1 MNKHHM
7 NYPLALLFALLI
19 LFSACSGTKPLDI
32 GAKNGNFIEC
42 PSSPNCV
49 STQTTSKKH
58 KMEPIPYKLP
68 LEEAK
73 AKLLKIIG
81 NMPRT
86 TITQNEGPYL
96 HSEFKSK
103 LMKYV
108 DDVEFYFDDAGKL
121 IHFRSA
127 SRKGYSD
134 MGVNK
139 KRMKAITEAFVGT

>member
-1 MNKHHM
+1 MK
-7 NYPLALLFALLI
+7 YPVILLLALAT

-32 GAKNGNFIEC
+32 GVKDGQFRDC

-58 KMEPIPYKLP
+58 KMNPIPYTQS

-73 AKLLKIIG
+73 AKLLQVIADI
-81 NMPRT
+81 PRT
-86 TITQNEGPYL
+86 TVTENKDNYI

-108 DDVEFYFDDAGKL
+108 DDVEFYFDDKQKV

-134 MGVNK
+134 LGVNR
-139 KRMKAITEAFVGT
+139 KRMTAVTEAFGKN